1 MWKIVEHACGSSA
14 DVSVDT
20 VGHTHVISIRGRPG
34 TQTCEGG
41 GRSRV
46 RSSRMGVTCSAT

>member
-20 VGHTHVISIRGRPG
+20 VGHTDVISIRGRPG